1 MIRFSHFFPIIR
13 LLIITFL
20 KNNFCLYSPLHQI
33 GSYVFLESSSPRKEN
48 DTAVMVSQQF
58 NAIAGQKRCLNFWY
72 HMYGSSIGSLEIIY
86 RVYSGSKPEKVLW
99 RLNGQQHNSE
109 KSPWLNARVPIDMS
123 ADHSVSLYMY
133 IFSVAWSIR
142 LMLRISSCLKY
153 YKIFQISTIPEI
165 SHFFPMIWHNL
176 WISIQFLLYTLNFL
190 LIFLMGILKKSIH

>member
-133 IFSVAWSIR
+133 IFSVAWSIG

-153 YKIFQISTIPEI
+153 YKIFQIST
-165 SHFFPMIWHNL
+165 MT
-176 WISIQFLLYTLNFL
+176 FLKFH
-190 LIFLMGILKKSIH
+190 IFSP